1 MKKNKGF
8 TLIELLVII
17 GIIGILSSL
26 SVIGLNGSRSKARA
40 SAVQVSLMSLTSA
53 IRACIESD
61 ETLLTSNPP
70 SQLSRCNYGCINGF
84 CENKITPVP
93 VIGQQICRFS
103 SKTWPDITVNNNWV
117 YTPTDG
123 VSGDVGCVSSSTID
137 HWLFRADDNSSGKY
151 IICDELTCKL
161 YNSGGYLPN

>member
-8 TLIELLVII
+8 TLIELLVVI

-26 SVIGLNGSRSKARA
+26 SVIGLNGARSKARA
-40 SAVQVSLMSLTSA
+40 SAVHVNLMSLTAA
-53 IRACIESD
+53 IRVCVEGD

-70 SQLSRCNYGCINGF
+70 SQLSRCNYGCINSF

-93 VIGQQICRFS
+93 VIGQQICRIS
-103 SKTWPDITVNNNWV
+103 TKTWPDITDNNWA
-117 YTPTDG
+117 YTPTNG
-123 VSGDVGCVSSSTID
+123 VSGDIGCISSSTID
-137 HWLFRADDNSSGKY
+137 HWLFRADDNSSDKY
-151 IICDELTCKL
+151 ITCDELGCKL